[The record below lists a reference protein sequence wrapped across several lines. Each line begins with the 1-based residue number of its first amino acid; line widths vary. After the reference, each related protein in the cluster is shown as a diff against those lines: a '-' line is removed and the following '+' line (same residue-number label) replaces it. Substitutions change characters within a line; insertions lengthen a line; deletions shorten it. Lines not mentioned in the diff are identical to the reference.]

1 MKVILE
7 FDTTDP
13 EQKSASIRAQK
24 ATEAYLVMK
33 DIDDWLRAKV
43 KYNSDTLS
51 EETIE
56 LLTQAR
62 LTLSRLQESWGIN
75 MEDLE

>member
-24 ATEAYLVMK
+24 ATDAYLVMH
-33 DIDDWLRAKV
+33 DMDNWLRNHI
-43 KYNSDTLS
+43 KYNSQNLS
-51 EETIE
+51 DETIE
-56 LLTQAR
+56 MLIKAR
-62 LTLSRLQESWGIN
+62 EELSAFQFSRGID
-75 MEDLE
+75 MGDLE